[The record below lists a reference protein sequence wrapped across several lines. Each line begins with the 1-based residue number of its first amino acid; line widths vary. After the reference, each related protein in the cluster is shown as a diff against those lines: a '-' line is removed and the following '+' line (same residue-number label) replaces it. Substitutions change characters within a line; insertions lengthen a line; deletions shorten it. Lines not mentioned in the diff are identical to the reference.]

1 MDADCL
7 GISHAQSP
15 SLCDRPVRR
24 RYGRVRARSE
34 NRMTSM
40 PLWPLASAAVIVTLL
55 TILIRPGGRRY
66 WVVASLVSALWLLLG
81 LVACLARGY
90 FESRQWLYAIMV
102 SPLFG
107 VLWAALVFMTPSL
120 FGKLIAQKSIS
131 VGAFSGREET
141 YLLDSNALSR
151 RDMAG
156 TWGALV
162 VILVVAGGVLMARA
176 ERSSPTGWELEASF
190 AETLPAG
197 TVLYEAADPSDKE
210 FTLTQPVQARVYRQ
224 KPYNEQ
230 TFNMVQ
236 LAEDAQVIYEVR
248 EGKETTL
255 TIRSGRNFC
264 VAPPAGG
271 SQPAPTARA
280 LP

>member
-1 MDADCL
+1 
-7 GISHAQSP
+7 
-15 SLCDRPVRR
+15 
-24 RYGRVRARSE
+24 
-34 NRMTSM
+34 MTSM